1 MEVGENVSSLAN
13 VVSSPPDK
21 METTAGQSSSRLNC
35 THFLFV
41 SDVVLSSLSTV

>member
-1 MEVGENVSSLAN
+1 MEVGENVSTLAN

-21 METTAGQSSSRLNC
+21 METTAGQPSRLNC

-41 SDVVLSSLSTV
+41 SDVATLTVMS